1 MPDLKNKG
9 SDEPLME
16 ICETQS
22 GFSRD
27 LADFRTAMAQNQK
40 VMQDILS
47 QMAAFSLQQRSTG
60 LEPSYH
66 RSPEP
71 SLRQSSHGVSYP
83 TLRHKPAPVEFGR
96 FNGDNADAWV
106 FQAERYFEFYSIS
119 DSNKLSLASFYLD
132 GEALDWYQWL
142 YRNKQLIDWDHFAG
156 KLLCRFKQRSL

>member
-66 RSPEP
+66 HSPEP
-71 SLRQSSHGVSYP
+71 SLHQSSHGVSYP
-83 TLRHKPAPVEFGR
+83 TLRHKSALVEFGH
-96 FNGDNADAWV
+96 FNGDNAEAWV
-106 FQAERYFEFYSIS
+106 FQAERYFEFYSIE
-119 DSNKLSLASFYLD
+119 DSQK
-132 GEALDWYQWL
+132 
-142 YRNKQLIDWDHFAG
+142 
-156 KLLCRFKQRSL
+156 